1 MQNLR
6 HLWRAPYACI
16 TLIWLGTL
24 VSPQSQ
30 IFAQTQP
37 PTTSLTTEV
46 NHVVLCWLKNPGNP
60 EDIEKLIQA
69 GKPLKQIEGILQ
81 LKVGTSIPSDRS
93 IVDDSFDVGFYFLFA
108 NQEEMD
114 CYLSNPIHLH
124 TVEQILRPLTARI
137 LIYDF

>member
-1 MQNLR
+1 
-6 HLWRAPYACI
+6 
-16 TLIWLGTL
+16 L